1 MSRSSRFPTDV
12 GTEVVAD
19 VDGVD
24 DEDEDEDASAVADD
38 DDPEVPVPVEP
49 VAGIVRVTVEPSE

>member
-12 GTEVVAD
+12 GTDVTAD

-24 DEDEDEDASAVADD
+24 DVDEDEDASAVADD
-38 DDPEVPVPVEP
+38 DPDVPVPVEP
-49 VAGIVRVTVEPSE
+49 VAGIVRIQVEPSE